1 MGCRFS
7 PDPSAVPESAV
18 HTRTFRADS
27 PRSCGMFPWRI
38 LAVAVVALAWGMS
51 PGLNKES
58 LLQAGDWPQ
67 ILGPNRDGIA
77 VDEALRLLPGGEQPR
92 VAWRRPAGS
101 GVAGVAVR
109 AGQVVLFHR
118 VDDEEIA
125 VCLDAK
131 SGREQWTQRF
141 PATFQPRI
149 MPDNGPLS
157 VPVLLEKYVLL
168 YGAAGRLSCLE
179 RATGKVLW
187 SVETHEEFRA
197 DEGYFGAG
205 SSPLV
210 VGDKVLLNVG
220 GARQEAGVVAFDLK
234 SGQVVWKTGSWQ
246 ASYASPVLAEVGD
259 ETLAI
264 VVTRLET
271 VGLEPDTGKV
281 RFRLPFGQ
289 RGPTVNGAN
298 PLVLD
303 GHLFL
308 TASYG
313 IGNVWA
319 KLHADKIEVLRE
331 DLKPLASQYTTPIV
345 VGRHLIGIDGRQDG
359 GPVDLVCCD
368 PVTGKDSWRIEDFG
382 YATLIRVGD
391 HLLIMKTAGE
401 LVIAEANVQEFRELR
416 EYPLSD
422 STCRALPA
430 FANGRL
436 FLRNEQE
443 LICYQLQP
451 E

>member
-1 MGCRFS
+1 MRMYR
-7 PDPSAVPESAV
+7 AV
-18 HTRTFRADS
+18 S
-27 PRSCGMFPWRI
+27 PRTWGESPWRICSVLLLACGMFTG
-38 LAVAVVALAWGMS
+38 LHGGAV
-51 PGLNKES
+51 
-58 LLQAGDWPQ
+58 LQAGDWPQ

-77 VDEALRLLPGGEQPR
+77 AEKALRLLPGGESPR

-109 AGQVVLFHR
+109 SGQVLLFHR
-118 VDDEEIA
+118 VEDEEIA
-125 VCLDAK
+125 VSLAAET
-131 SGREQWTQRF
+131 GQEQWTQRF

-149 MPDNGPLS
+149 MPDNGPLC
-157 VPVLLEKYVLL
+157 VPVLLEEYVLL
-168 YGAAGRLSCLE
+168 HGATGQLHCLARE
-179 RATGKVLW
+179 TGKVLW
-187 SVETHEEFRA
+187 SVNTHEDFRT

-210 VGDKVLLNVG
+210 VGDKVLVNVG

-234 SGQVVWKTGSWQ
+234 SGRVVWKAGGWQ
-246 ASYASPVLAEVGD
+246 ASYSSPVLAKVEN
-259 ETLAI
+259 EQLAI

-281 RFRLPFGQ
+281 RFSLPFGQ

-298 PLVLD
+298 PLVID

-319 KLHADKIEVLRE
+319 KLHPDKIEVLRE

-368 PVTGKDSWRIEDFG
+368 PVTGQDAWRIEDFG
-382 YATLIRVGD
+382 YATLIRVGE
-391 HLLIMKTAGE
+391 HLLIMKTEGE

-416 EYPLSD
+416 EYQLSD
-422 STCRALPA
+422 SICRALPA
-430 FANGRL
+430 FAHGRL